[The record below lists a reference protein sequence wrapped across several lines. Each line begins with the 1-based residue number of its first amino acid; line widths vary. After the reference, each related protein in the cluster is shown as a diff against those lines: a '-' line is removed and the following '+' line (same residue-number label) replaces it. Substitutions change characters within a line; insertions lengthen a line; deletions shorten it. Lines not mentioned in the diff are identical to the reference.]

1 MTVHELRTWPE
12 PFALTWEG
20 VKTAEF
26 RADDRDFAEGDR
38 LRLREYDPARDAYSG
53 RWIEADVTCCTRGPF
68 VPRGFVM
75 LSLGRVRAVPL
86 EAAFAAKDGPA

>member
-38 LRLREYDPARDAYSG
+38 L